1 MNINKYLCFLWSH
14 KIFTYVSVNEKAS
27 SGLIQEGSGSEEKNE
42 LAFIIMICSGVAV
55 AILLAGFL
63 WNQYKITLII
73 PG

>member
-1 MNINKYLCFLWSH
+1 MRSQKLLTF
-14 KIFTYVSVNEKAS
+14 FSVNEKAS
-27 SGLIQEGSGSEEKNE
+27 SGLIQEGLGSDETNE
-42 LAFIIMICSGVAV
+42 FAFIIMICSGVSV